1 LTFKN
6 RSNPVVFGV
15 SLADVMAPDI
25 EASRLDSEVP
35 AIIKT
40 TTNFILEH
48 AETEGLF
55 NTRVDNSTL
64 QDLKFRLEEG
74 IPAITPQT
82 EVHLVVKITVIYL
95 RLLHEP
101 LFTWELY
108 PLFISTS
115 NITKEEK
122 WQEIRALMNEL
133 PQPNK
138 WLFKWLWE
146 FLQKLLLCSKQNK
159 LTSHLLSLTFAQIF
173 LRPEKET
180 IETMTEFP
188 LTIDLTNTILN
199 MPASFLFAEVGPS
212 EAKTRTK
219 RTKTS
224 EETPQTTFKM
234 RRSVSDV
241 TGQSK
246 KKLTKQLKAKSQS
259 SAILPFTKGRVFS
272 SKGTSGVS
280 IGFYS
285 KGKAGRNDLNESSG
299 DSDSRDNN
307 TDSGNDGNCNNKNN
321 HTLDNDTHNNNSNCT
336 SPRTTDTVGDK
347 HGAVNN
353 DRNNNNTKNY
363 NHNISENKV
372 QQNIEDDQ
380 FKRKKMEEQMKLEQ
394 ATHMLKMTI
403 ERLHMELDSLEDQIE
418 NTTSLEEIVGL
429 GKSVKTI
436 KDCFVQTGN
445 WSIPPPKTTH

>member
-1 LTFKN
+1 
-6 RSNPVVFGV
+6 
-15 SLADVMAPDI
+15 
-25 EASRLDSEVP
+25 
-35 AIIKT
+35 
-40 TTNFILEH
+40 
-48 AETEGLF
+48 
-55 NTRVDNSTL
+55 
-64 QDLKFRLEEG
+64 
-74 IPAITPQT
+74 
-82 EVHLVVKITVIYL
+82 
-95 RLLHEP
+95 
-101 LFTWELY
+101 
-108 PLFISTS
+108 
-115 NITKEEK
+115 
-122 WQEIRALMNEL
+122 
-133 PQPNK
+133 
-138 WLFKWLWE
+138 
-146 FLQKLLLCSKQNK
+146 
-159 LTSHLLSLTFAQIF
+159 
-173 LRPEKET
+173 
-180 IETMTEFP
+180 MTEFP

-241 TGQSK
+241 MD
-246 KKLTKQLKAKSQS
+246 KAKKNSQS
-259 SAILPFTKGRVFS
+259 NLKPKAKAQRFYPLLRAGFFS

-445 WSIPPPKTTH
+445 W